1 MTKKRNTL
9 LDPVLPV
16 NWVAEECKRRN
27 RGLQNMNTFGPELT
41 QPEPTGPAL
50 GNYPVPDRRRT
61 MGEKIAR
68 FLRDLADRAQ
78 SWT

>member
-1 MTKKRNTL
+1 MTTNPKKRNTL

-16 NWVAEECKRRN
+16 DWQKEYNRRY
-27 RGLQNMNTFGPELT
+27 GPPFV
-41 QPEPTGPAL
+41 QREPTGPAL
-50 GNYPVPDRRRT
+50 GNYPGPGDRRRT